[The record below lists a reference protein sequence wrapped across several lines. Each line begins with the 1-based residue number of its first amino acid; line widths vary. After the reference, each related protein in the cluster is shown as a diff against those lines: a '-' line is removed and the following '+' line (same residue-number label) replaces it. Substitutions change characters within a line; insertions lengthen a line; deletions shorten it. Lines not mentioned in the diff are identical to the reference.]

1 MVGKKKAAPKKTAK
15 VDTYRVFEISQDLG
29 TVNGHADP
37 VDAINAIWPGPV
49 ASGQFVVVDNTGSV
63 EFVDLVERS
72 SITPE
77 IKLPEDLF

>member
-1 MVGKKKAAPKKTAK
+1 MK
-15 VDTYRVFEISQDLG
+15 DLSERPENRLPFL
-29 TVNGHADP
+29 VLLFDLRLEQEMHM
-37 VDAINAIWPGPV
+37 IRHH
-49 ASGQFVVVDNTGSV
+49 TGSV